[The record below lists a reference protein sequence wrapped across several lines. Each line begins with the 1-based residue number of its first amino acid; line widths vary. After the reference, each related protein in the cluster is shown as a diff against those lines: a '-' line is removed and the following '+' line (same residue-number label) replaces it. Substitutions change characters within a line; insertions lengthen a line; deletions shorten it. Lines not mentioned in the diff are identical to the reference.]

1 MMAGCTSVA
10 FTVPGEPQGKGRP
23 RVGRVGGQARM
34 FTPSKTAAYEGLIA
48 LAAKQAMGTLP
59 LMLGAVH
66 VEVEAVCSV
75 PRSWSKRKQAQ
86 ALAGEVR
93 PTGKPD
99 ADNVLKA
106 VCDGMN
112 GVVFKDDAQA
122 VSVKLTKCYG
132 EKPSLCVRVRPIG
145 GCLL

>member
-1 MMAGCTSVA
+1 MAGCMSIA

-48 LAAKQAMGTLP
+48 LAAKQAMGPLP
-59 LMLGAVH
+59 LMLGAVA

-106 VCDGMN
+106 VCDGCN
-112 GVVFKDDAQA
+112 GVVFKDDSQA
-122 VSVKLTKCYG
+122 VSVLLRKRYG
-132 EKPSLCVRVRPIG
+132 PTPGLSVRVADLEG
-145 GCLL
+145 TL

>member
-10 FTVPGEPQGKGRP
+10 FTVPGEPQGKGRA
-23 RVGRVGGQARM
+23 RVGRIGGQARM
-34 FTPSKTAAYEGLIA
+34 FTPAKTAAYEGLIA
-48 LAAKQAMGTLP
+48 LAARQAMGPLP
-59 LMLGAVH
+59 LMLGPVH

-112 GVVFKDDAQA
+112 GVVFKDDSQA
-122 VSVKLTKCYG
+122 VSVALAKRYG
-132 EKPSLCVRVRPIG
+132 ETPRLRVMVAEVG
-145 GCLL
+145 E

>member
-1 MMAGCTSVA
+1 MAGCMSIA

-23 RVGRVGGQARM
+23 RVGRMRM
-34 FTPSKTAAYEGLIA
+34 FTPAKTAAYEGLIA
-48 LAAKQAMGTLP
+48 LAAKQSMGPLP

-75 PRSWSKRKQAQ
+75 PRSWSKRKQAE
-86 ALAGEVR
+86 ALAGAVR

-112 GVVFKDDAQA
+112 GVVFKDDSQA
-122 VSVKLTKCYG
+122 VSVLLRKRYG
-132 EKPSLCVRVRPIG
+132 PTPGLSVRVAELKG
-145 GCLL
+145 TL